1 MEFIFSQVCGIIAS
15 VAAIVSM
22 QLKSIKGVLTCQLVC
37 NGIGAF
43 SYILLGGL
51 SGCGI
56 YLVALAQAIVYFF
69 FRYKN
74 KKAPIIVAV
83 IFVILYIV
91 CSVSTYK
98 TPTDIISALAAL
110 TCAFALVCEK
120 PSIYR
125 IFMVA
130 NGSIWFIYDINVG
143 AYAMIISHIATA
155 ISASVGIIRLDL
167 KDKIKLRKNKQ
178 N

>member
-1 MEFIFSQVCGIIAS
+1 MDFVISQICGIIAS

-37 NGIGAF
+37 NGVGAF

-56 YLVALAQAIVYFF
+56 YLVALSQSIVYFF
-69 FRYKN
+69 FRLKN
-74 KKAPIIVAV
+74 KKAPIILAIVF
-83 IFVILYIV
+83 ILLYII
-91 CSVSTYK
+91 CCVSTYK
-98 TPTDIISALAAL
+98 TPTDLISATAAM

-143 AYAMIISHIATA
+143 AYTMIISHVATA
-155 ISASVGIIRLDL
+155 ISAGVGIIRIDL
-167 KDKIKLRKNKQ
+167 KDKIKLRKNK
-178 N
+178 